1 MARRSRRGRVVMARG
16 WMAETGVDVAAYLP
30 DTMVAPLADAVERET
45 RLVRVVR
52 EEAAVGVL
60 AGAWIGGSD
69 GVLICQSSGLAN
81 CFNALASL
89 SVPARLPFLAV
100 VTRRGDLG
108 EFNLAQVPG
117 GYNMPDLLD
126 DVGVRNRVVED
137 PDRVA
142 ETVRMA
148 GETAFSTRTPY
159 VVLLDSTVTGYKE
172 ESE

>member
-1 MARRSRRGRVVMARG
+1 MTEWFEDAAAAVHDLD
-16 WMAETGVDVAAYLP
+16 VDVTAYLP
-30 DTMVAPLADAVERET
+30 DTMVAPMADAVERDT
-45 RLVRVVR
+45 RVVRVVR
-52 EEAAVGVL
+52 EEAAIGVL
-60 AGAWIGGSD
+60 AGAWVGGD
-69 GVLICQSSGLAN
+69 RGVLVCQSSGLAN

-89 SVPARLPFLAV
+89 AVPARLPFLAV

-137 PDRVA
+137 PDRVG

>member
-1 MARRSRRGRVVMARG
+1 MTEWFEDAAAAVDALD
-16 WMAETGVDVAAYLP
+16 VDVAAYLP
-30 DTMVAPLADAVERET
+30 DTMVAPMADAVERET
-45 RLVRVVR
+45 RVVRVVR
-52 EEAAVGVL
+52 EEAAIGVL
-60 AGAWIGGSD
+60 AGAWIGGD
-69 GVLICQSSGLAN
+69 RGVLICQSSGLAN

-89 SVPARLPFLAV
+89 AVPARLPFLAV

-117 GYNMPDLLD
+117 GYNMPELLD

-137 PDRVA
+137 SERGA